1 MKTEIKDFERKEI
14 FEHYNNKNN
23 PYLYITTKI
32 DKCYTENFGDTPPIA
47 DVLLDNKVLAAKA
60 QRKKEEMLE
69 RQVKILE
76 SKLERVSQSASI
88 DSQTE
93 EAAIELDE
101 SNTEATTEPT
111 LNYDIV
117 LQVKPEKV
125 SQIKSEI
132 INGQKCIII
141 PIDENEHTAVNG
153 VDNLIK

>member
-1 MKTEIKDFERKEI
+1 
-14 FEHYNNKNN
+14 
-23 PYLYITTKI
+23 
-32 DKCYTENFGDTPPIA
+32 
-47 DVLLDNKVLAAKA
+47 
-60 QRKKEEMLE
+60 MLE

-76 SKLERVSQSASI
+76 SKLERVSQGASI

-93 EAAIELDE
+93 ESAIELDE
-101 SNTEATTEPT
+101 NNTEATTEPT